1 MKRIRVNLVVI
12 LLTVS
17 VFSLLL
23 IQAFQISQLY
33 ERKTTQFNNVL
44 KTSLERIALRHEKAE
59 DIRRYMRLVNNDFS
73 AQYKD
78 ILKQEFKNLVPKNES
93 VSIADTTVY
102 EGGKKLSYLIIKGKA
117 VDSLSGVSTEQKV
130 YARDIRELKEL
141 FDKSNNP
148 LPANDSMNISIQL
161 DEQVLQEIF
170 KKARFVND
178 MMVQAFRDN
187 IYSDQRKRV
196 DVAFLDSV
204 IRTEIAE
211 DDLPKTYKYVIGS
224 DSKKIFS
231 YPNQPNT
238 YDTTIPISESGK
250 TTLFPSNIIDQNL
263 YLYLYFPDK
272 KSFVLQEMKYSLV
285 VTLILVVFI
294 IISLVVMFRT
304 IIEQKRI
311 SEMKSDFIS
320 NMTHEFKTPIS
331 TISLA
336 CEAMGDKDMLDLET
350 LSAISPY
357 ANMIK
362 QENIKLSSL
371 VETILQSAV
380 MEKGEIKYNDQR
392 INLNEIVENEVE
404 NARFRI
410 KSTKG
415 KISVSGINDLIEFD
429 ADKIHLRHMISN
441 LIDNAIK
448 YSNESIDVEVVLDSD
463 NKNVY
468 LSVIDKGIGIKK
480 EHVPYLFDKLFR
492 VPTGN
497 IHNVK
502 GFGLGLSY
510 VKAVCDYYGWEIKVN
525 SVYGKGST
533 FTIVFKHKG
542 GIYE

>member
-1 MKRIRVNLVVI
+1 
-12 LLTVS
+12 
-17 VFSLLL
+17 
-23 IQAFQISQLY
+23 
-33 ERKTTQFNNVL
+33 
-44 KTSLERIALRHEKAE
+44 
-59 DIRRYMRLVNNDFS
+59 
-73 AQYKD
+73 
-78 ILKQEFKNLVPKNES
+78 
-93 VSIADTTVY
+93 
-102 EGGKKLSYLIIKGKA
+102 
-117 VDSLSGVSTEQKV
+117 
-130 YARDIRELKEL
+130 
-141 FDKSNNP
+141 
-148 LPANDSMNISIQL
+148 MNISIQL

-533 FTIVFKHKG
+533 FTIVFKNKG

>member
-533 FTIVFKHKG
+533 FTIVFKNKG